1 MENTQQPQIDLTNT
15 TSIEGFDGEVLFGQ
29 GVILRKI
36 SKFVLGSDE
45 DGVIPIPIFYDL
57 VSKKI
62 LLDSIPS
69 EIREDYKQYSL

>member
-1 MENTQQPQIDLTNT
+1 MQETQQPQIDLTNT
-15 TSIEGFDGEVLFGQ
+15 TSIEGFDGGVLFGQ

-62 LLDSIPS
+62 LIDSLPR
-69 EIREDYKQYSL
+69 EIRDEYKEFSF